1 MLLQWLLPFHKIPR
15 LHGLRFNG
23 IQHFL
28 ESLNAEKMFLFAI
41 TEYGKKFT

>member
-1 MLLQWLLPFHKIPR
+1 MLW
-15 LHGLRFNG
+15 GLMA

-41 TEYGKKFT
+41 TEYGKKPT